1 MAGRTAELQRFIDGT
16 EAAIMARAADYPD
29 AMAMAARVFSALRT
43 KGGDTPGN
51 PPARLGA
58 CGHLDRALGQ
68 ARNSPG
74 GPGPIAE
81 LADAFAA
88 LEPAFTWHRR
98 LQSDQEP
105 GGFHD
110 SHANAIIVGKG
121 GLEERSDALIG
132 LSLVAPEMQYPR
144 HRHPPE
150 EIYLVLSPGQWMQ
163 NDTPM
168 AARQSGDLVH
178 NPPNTWHAMRAME
191 EPLLAV
197 WCLWLGH

>member
-74 GPGPIAE
+74 GPGLIAE
-81 LADAFAA
+81 LADVFAA

-121 GLEERSDALIG
+121 GLEERGDALIG